1 MQVAT
6 QVTMQVGTLTDQGT
20 FLGME
25 GNLAKFE
32 KFIIEGRTM
41 IIKCSPRIAK
51 VITQQEENQRI
62 ADEHECRDMGIWYQ
76 AILKGSEARSAISSF
91 TKSLA

>member
-1 MQVAT
+1 MKI
-6 QVTMQVGTLTDQGT
+6 GTLTDQGT

-25 GNLAKFE
+25 GNLARFE
-32 KFIIEGRTM
+32 KFIIEGQTM

-51 VITQQEENQRI
+51 VITQQEENQRM
-62 ADEHECRDMGIWYQ
+62 ADEHECRDLGIWYQ
-76 AILKGSEARSAISSF
+76 AILRGSEAQYAISSF

>member
-1 MQVAT
+1 MKI
-6 QVTMQVGTLTDQGT
+6 GTLTDQGT
-20 FLGME
+20 FLGTE
-25 GNLAKFE
+25 GNLARFE
-32 KFIIEGRTM
+32 KFVIDGQTM

-62 ADEHECRDMGIWYQ
+62 ANEHECRDLGIWYQ
-76 AILKGSEARSAISSF
+76 AILRGSEARSALSSF

>member
-1 MQVAT
+1 MKI
-6 QVTMQVGTLTDQGT
+6 GTLTDQGT

-32 KFIIEGRTM
+32 KYVTSSSTM

-62 ADEHECRDMGIWYQ
+62 ADEHECRDLGIWYQ
-76 AILKGSEARSAISSF
+76 AILRGSDARSAISAF
-91 TKSLA
+91 KESLAV

>member
-1 MQVAT
+1 
-6 QVTMQVGTLTDQGT
+6 MQVGTLTDQGT

-25 GNLAKFE
+25 GNLARFE
-32 KFIIEGRTM
+32 KFIIEGQAM

-51 VITQQEENQRI
+51 IITQQEENQRI
-62 ADEHECRDMGIWYQ
+62 ADEHECRDLGIWYQ
-76 AILKGSEARSAISSF
+76 AILRGSEARSAIFAF